1 MKTTSL
7 SYLTITMLFLLLI
20 SCSSKKNNSFVISGK
35 ISNLNEDFAILSV
48 VDDIQNNKTTII
60 DTLKINKKGKFNS
73 VYFLEPNIYNLTFDN
88 KKTVT
93 LAIDE
98 GQQINIKGE
107 SIDDLKITG
116 SIDTDLLNAYEDF
129 RKESLTRLVKSVRN
143 KIKNLQLNNAL
154 EKEIT
159 ELRNLEIENYQ
170 KHLNE
175 LILFIKEKMEEQK
188 DNYLDN
194 HYIHRSNWLRA
205 AVLGANDGILS
216 TASLAIGVAAASDS
230 RELIVFTTLAGLVAG
245 ALSMAAGEY
254 VSVSSQTDIEKGD
267 IERERQELEQMPE
280 MELQRLADIYVERGL
295 KKDTALI
302 VAKELTAHDALGAHI
317 RDELGLNEIS
327 QAQPIQAAFASGA
340 AFTVGGVLPL
350 LVALFLPLKSM
361 EYTLY
366 GFALFFLIILGS
378 LAAKTGGSSM
388 VKAIV
393 RITFWGTI
401 AMGLTALV
409 GYMFNVN
416 VG

>member
-1 MKTTSL
+1 MADQT
-7 SYLTITMLFLLLI
+7 
-20 SCSSKKNNSFVISGK
+20 
-35 ISNLNEDFAILSV
+35 
-48 VDDIQNNKTTII
+48 
-60 DTLKINKKGKFNS
+60 
-73 VYFLEPNIYNLTFDN
+73 
-88 KKTVT
+88 
-93 LAIDE
+93 
-98 GQQINIKGE
+98 
-107 SIDDLKITG
+107 
-116 SIDTDLLNAYEDF
+116 
-129 RKESLTRLVKSVRN
+129 
-143 KIKNLQLNNAL
+143 
-154 EKEIT
+154 
-159 ELRNLEIENYQ
+159 
-170 KHLNE
+170 
-175 LILFIKEKMEEQK
+175 

-254 VSVSSQTDIEKGD
+254 VSVSSQTDIEKAD
-267 IERERQELEQMPE
+267 IEREKQELITMPE
-280 MELQRLADIYVERGL
+280 LELQRLAEIYEKRGL
-295 KKDTALI
+295 KKETALT
-302 VAKELTAHDALGAHI
+302 VAKELTEHDVLGAHI

-388 VKAIV
+388 VKAII

-409 GYMFNVN
+409 GYMFHVN
-416 VG
+416 V